1 MLVADN
7 IFIAFINTVVFDII
21 FNIFHS
27 IAIF

>member
-7 IFIAFINTVVFDII
+7 IFIAFINTVVFDIT